1 MLKELLKPEIIE
13 LIASHS
19 WNDLKNV
26 LDTWPAPEVAD
37 LLLDIDQSDRVV
49 LFRILPRDLSAD
61 VFTYFEYDERDDLL
75 RDMTNQ
81 ETRILL
87 SELDPDDRTE
97 LLAEL
102 PSKATRRM
110 LNLLSP
116 DDLQE
121 ARQLLGYPEDSIGR
135 LMTPDFVA
143 VHPEWTV
150 GKTLEQ
156 IRKFGKDSETI
167 NRIYI
172 IDKKGKLLD
181 DIMLRYIILSN
192 ADVLISDLMDY
203 NVVSVSAF
211 DDQEEAVR
219 SMDRYDISAMPVV
232 DSEEQLVGIVTF
244 DDVFDVQAEEAT
256 EDFQKTSAINPV
268 DQSYMSAGI
277 IKLWWKRIP
286 WLFVL
291 LVANSITAAFMANF
305 EDALQTQ
312 LALIYFIPLLIGTA
326 GNSGTQSATLI
337 IRSLALGSVQMKD
350 WWRVMQKELSV
361 GILLGLILGV
371 FTFIGGYYHQAGGVD
386 LAIVVSLSI
395 VVMILWANIIGSILP
410 LLIEKIKL
418 DPAVISSPLIATL
431 IDVTGLLIYF
441 NIAIWWFNI

>member
-1 MLKELLKPEIIE
+1 MLKELLKPEIKE
-13 LIASHS
+13 LIDKRS

-37 LLLDIDQSDRVV
+37 LLLDIDKSDRVL
-49 LFRILPRDLSAD
+49 LFRVLPRDLSAD
-61 VFTYFEYDERDDLL
+61 VFTFFDHDERDDLL
-75 RDMTNQ
+75 REMTNQ

-110 LNLLSP
+110 LNLLNP
-116 DDLQE
+116 EDLKE

-143 VHPEWTV
+143 ARPDWTV
-150 GKTLEQ
+150 AKTLEQ
-156 IRKFGKDSETI
+156 IRRFGKDSETI

-172 IDKKGKLLD
+172 IDKSGKLLD
-181 DIMLRYIILSN
+181 DIMLRYIILSD
-192 ADVLISDLMDY
+192 ADKKISELMDY

-219 SMDRYDISAMPVV
+219 SMERYDIGALPVV
-232 DSEEQLVGIVTF
+232 DSQEQLVGIVTF
-244 DDVFDVQAEEAT
+244 DDVIDVQAEEAT

-277 IKLWWKRIP
+277 FKLWWKRIP

-291 LVANSITAAFMANF
+291 LIANSITAGFMSNF
-305 EDALQTQ
+305 EEALQAQ

-326 GNSGTQSATLI
+326 GNSGTQSATLV
-337 IRSLALGSVQMKD
+337 IRSIALGSLQLKD
-350 WWRVMQKELSV
+350 WWRVLKKELTV
-361 GILLGLILGV
+361 GLLLGIVLGML
-371 FTFIGGYYHQAGGVD
+371 TFLGGYIHKDGSVN
-386 LAIVVSLSI
+386 LAIVISLSI
-395 VVMILWANIIGSILP
+395 LVMILWANIIGSLLP
-410 LLIEKIKL
+410 LILEKLGL
-418 DPAVISSPLIATL
+418 DPAVISSPFIATL

-441 NIAIWWFNI
+441 NIAIWWFEI